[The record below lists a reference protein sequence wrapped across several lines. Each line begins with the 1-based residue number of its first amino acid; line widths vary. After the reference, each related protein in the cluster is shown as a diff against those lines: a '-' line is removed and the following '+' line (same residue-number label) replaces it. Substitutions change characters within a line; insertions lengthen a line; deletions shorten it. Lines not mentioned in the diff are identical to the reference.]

1 MQWVAKGLSMS
12 PENWNKLV
20 DSIAFINEDIKTLQ
34 ERLPPNQNVDDYSQ
48 YSNTGLPHGTL
59 SPKIYY

>member
-34 ERLPPNQNVDDYSQ
+34 ERLPPNQNGDESH
-48 YSNTGLPHGTL
+48 NTQTSACLVE
-59 SPKIYY
+59 I